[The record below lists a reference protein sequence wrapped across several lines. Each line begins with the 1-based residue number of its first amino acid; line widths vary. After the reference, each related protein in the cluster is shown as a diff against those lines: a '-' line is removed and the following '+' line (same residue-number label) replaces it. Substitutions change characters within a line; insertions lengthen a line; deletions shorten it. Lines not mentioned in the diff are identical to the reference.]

1 MPPIA
6 SLISSHL
13 ILLLVLG
20 MNEKILLACHQ
31 ELKCKQRESYSKRL
45 IYVLCAYFVL
55 SNDPF
60 LFVSLPI
67 KRNNRSRVN
76 ET

>member
-1 MPPIA
+1 MPLIA
-6 SLISSHL
+6 TLISSHL

-31 ELKCKQRESYSKRL
+31 ELKCKQRESYSKSL

-60 LFVSLPI
+60 LFVSLPV
-67 KRNNRSRVN
+67 KEDNRSGVN
-76 ET
+76 EL